1 MKYTLGVDV
10 GGTFTDLFV
19 LSDAGQVFVH
29 KTPSTPANPACAIVD
44 GAKELCKKFDIAPS
58 DVTRFCHGTTVATN
72 ALIQRRG
79 GKVCMITTRGFKDV
93 IEIARQ
99 VRPKYYDLYEDY
111 PAPLVKRQDRFEIT
125 ERVGFDGGVVK
136 QIDRNEL
143 ARIVDSIE
151 LGGYDACAI
160 CLLFS
165 YNNPEHERIIAEE
178 VRKRLPNLRLSV
190 SSEVQPEFR
199 EYERFSTTVLNGYL
213 LSVMT
218 EYMKTL
224 EQEVAENFGN
234 TQLGVNQSSGGL
246 MSVSRAQLFPIRTA
260 LSGPAAGVVGA
271 IEIARQAGRKK
282 VITLDMGGT
291 SADVALIRDYGF
303 DISLDR
309 AIEGFPV
316 RLPSIDIDSVG
327 AGGGSVAWLDLDGLM
342 KVGPESAGSYPGPAC
357 YKRGGTNPTVS
368 DANLLLGRLSNRGLL
383 NGTMPLDVS
392 LSQTAIKPLSEKLG
406 LEETRTAQGI
416 LSIVVANMV
425 RAVRGISVER
435 GLDPREYTLLAFGGA
450 GPLHASAVAHALD
463 MKEIL
468 VPPSP
473 GILCAQGLV
482 VSDLIERFVRT
493 IRLPLD
499 DDKAGEKLFEALAEL
514 RADAERWLQTEDLL
528 PDVQRSSDVVVDMRY
543 RGQNFELSVPLT
555 GVQRKGVT
563 EELRNAFFG
572 AHERNYGF
580 HNPKDPVEI
589 VNLRLTESV
598 KLYNAKAMQ
607 VSKTTVEK
615 PVPEETRAVYYDQEA
630 PLRAPVYD
638 RAKFQPG
645 MTFTGPAIVE
655 QLDATTVVFPGDQ
668 VVIQE
673 NGSMLI
679 TVN

>member
-29 KTPSTPANPACAIVD
+29 KTPSTPANPARAIVD

-125 ERVGFDGGVVK
+125 ERVGFDGRVVK
-136 QIDRNEL
+136 QIDRDEL
-143 ARIVDSIE
+143 VRIVDSIE

-165 YNNPEHERIIAEE
+165 YNNPKHERIIAEE
-178 VRKRLPNLRLSV
+178 VRRRLPNLRLSV

-224 EQEVAENFGN
+224 EQGVAENFGN

-246 MSVSRAQLFPIRTA
+246 MSVNRAQLFPIRTA

-271 IEIARQAGRKK
+271 IEVARQAGRKK

-327 AGGGSVAWLDLDGLM
+327 AGGGSVAWLDLDGLI

-357 YKRGGTNPTVS
+357 YKRGGTKPTVS

-383 NGTMPLDVS
+383 NGTMPLDIS

-406 LEETRTAQGI
+406 LEEKRTAQGI

-450 GPLHASAVAHALD
+450 GPLHASAVAHALN

-514 RADAERWLQTEDLL
+514 RADAERWLQTEELL
-528 PDVQRSSDVVVDMRY
+528 PHVQRSSDVVVDMRY

-555 GVQRKGVT
+555 GVQPQGAA
-563 EELRNAFFG
+563 EELRNAFFA

-589 VNLRLTESV
+589 VNLRLIESV
-598 KLYNAKAMQ
+598 KLYNAKALQ
-607 VSKTTVEK
+607 VSKTTIEE

-630 PLRAPVYD
+630 PLQAPVYD

-645 MTFTGPAIVE
+645 MKFTGPAIVE

>member
-1 MKYTLGVDV
+1 MKYILGVDV

-19 LSDAGQVFVH
+19 MDDVGQVFVH
-29 KTPSTPANPACAIVD
+29 KIPSTPANPARAIVD

-99 VRPKYYDLYEDY
+99 MRPKYYDLYEDY

-136 QIDRNEL
+136 QIDRDEL
-143 ARIVDSIE
+143 ARIVDRIE
-151 LGGYDACAI
+151 LSGYDACAI

-218 EYMKTL
+218 EYLKTL

-246 MSVSRAQLFPIRTA
+246 MSVNRAQLFPIRTA

-357 YKRGGTNPTVS
+357 YKRGGTKPTVS

-383 NGTMPLDVS
+383 NGTMPLDIS

-406 LEETRTAQGI
+406 FEEKRTAQGI

-482 VSDLIERFVRT
+482 VSDLMERFVRT

-528 PDVQRSSDVVVDMRY
+528 PDVQRSSDVIVDMRY

-555 GVQRKGVT
+555 GVQRQGIT
-563 EELRNAFFG
+563 EELRNAFFA

-598 KLYNAKAMQ
+598 KLYKAKAVQ
-607 VSKTTVEK
+607 SSKTTVEE
-615 PVPEETRAVYYDQEA
+615 PVPEETRAVYYDKEA
-630 PLRAPVYD
+630 PLQAPVYD

>member
-19 LSDAGQVFVH
+19 LNDAGQVFVH
-29 KTPSTPANPACAIVD
+29 KTPSTPANPARAIVD

-125 ERVGFDGGVVK
+125 ERVGFDGGVVQ
-136 QIDRNEL
+136 QIDRDEL
-143 ARIVDSIE
+143 AGIVDSIE

-199 EYERFSTTVLNGYL
+199 EYERFSTTLLNGYL

-246 MSVSRAQLFPIRTA
+246 MSVNRAQLFPIRTA

-357 YKRGGTNPTVS
+357 YKRGGTKPTVS

-392 LSQTAIKPLSEKLG
+392 LSETAIKPLSEKLG
-406 LEETRTAQGI
+406 LEEKRTAQGI

-482 VSDLIERFVRT
+482 VSDHIERFVRT

-499 DDKAGEKLFEALAEL
+499 DDKAGEKLFEALTEL

-555 GVQRKGVT
+555 GVQRQGVT
-563 EELRNAFFG
+563 EELRNAFFA

-607 VSKTTVEK
+607 ISKTTVEE
-615 PVPEETRAVYYDQEA
+615 PVPEGTRAVYYDQEA
-630 PLRAPVYD
+630 PLQAPVYD